1 MTSME
6 PLYSGAIRTCPHC
19 TATILGSAALCPA
32 CHRYV
37 RFDPVR
43 TSRPA
48 SSTFCPLHVE
58 GTISHPGGEGS
69 WEYSVVLQVQ
79 DERGEV
85 ISRHV
90 VGVGG
95 LGSAEARTFTVR
107 VEVFAPQKS
116 AV

>member
-1 MTSME
+1 MTAT
-6 PLYSGAIRTCPHC
+6 PPPFSGETRVCPHC
-19 TATILGSAALCPA
+19 KAAILKSATVCPA

-37 RFDPVR
+37 RFDAVR
-43 TSRPA
+43 RDRLA
-48 SSTFCPLHVE
+48 SPTFSPLHVE
-58 GTISHPGGEGS
+58 GTIHHPGSGES

-79 DERGEV
+79 NDRGEV

-95 LGSAEARTFTVR
+95 LGHGEARTFTVR
-107 VEVFAPQKS
+107 VEVFAPQRA